1 MSEQSSRSDVRVF
14 DNQKARFFHNQIGS
28 EWPAFRPQTFTCSPR
43 PFIVDAVSSLE
54 ATLEIKNRLGLHLRA
69 ASTLAETVKKFNA
82 TVTLGSGAQ
91 AVNARSVTN
100 LIMLGAGQGTK
111 LKVKVEGPDAHAAMS
126 AIKEI
131 FEQRFNEE

>member
-1 MSEQSSRSDVRVF
+1 MWTDVAGQAPRKF
-14 DNQKARFFHNQIGS
+14 T
-28 EWPAFRPQTFTCSPR
+28 RPPL
-43 PFIVDAVSSLE
+43 PFIVVAVNALE

-69 ASTLAETVKKFNA
+69 ASTLADTVKKFDA
-82 TVTLGSGAQ
+82 TVTLSSGKQ

-111 LKVKVEGPDAHAAMS
+111 LKVKVEGPEAHAALK
-126 AIKEI
+126 AIKEL

>member
-1 MSEQSSRSDVRVF
+1 MDYVA
-14 DNQKARFFHNQIGS
+14 ARAHGKFT
-28 EWPAFRPQTFTCSPR
+28 RPVL
-43 PFIVDAVSSLE
+43 PFIVVAVNALE

-69 ASTLAETVKKFNA
+69 ASTLADTVKKFKS
-82 TVTLGSGAQ
+82 TVTLGIGKQ

-111 LKVKVEGPDAHAAMS
+111 LKVKVEGPDAQAALS
-126 AIKEI
+126 AIEEL

>member
-1 MSEQSSRSDVRVF
+1 VE
-14 DNQKARFFHNQIGS
+14 
-28 EWPAFRPQTFTCSPR
+28 
-43 PFIVDAVSSLE
+43 AVSSVE

-69 ASTLAETVKKFNA
+69 ASTLAETVKKFSA
-82 TVTLGSGAQ
+82 TVTLGNGEQ

-126 AIKEI
+126 AIKEL
-131 FEQRFNEE
+131 FEHRFNEE